1 MSDNAE
7 KKESDRTARLA
18 YSIYET
24 NFGAFEVHIVL
35 NTGTL
40 YWDYE
45 TKVRWGDVKKLPRK
59 LIKTKREI
67 RASSISETDKLLVIE
82 LLNTMKN
89 LICRMAGEK
98 MQVTTKKLEVF
109 KK

>member
-59 LIKTKREI
+59 LIKTKRGI

-98 MQVTTKKLEVF
+98 NASGNEKLEV
-109 KK
+109 KEK